1 MAEDL
6 RRRSEDILLRANQRR
21 LAAEAPE
28 ADRTAHAA
36 EMREIRQTVILA
48 RDIIQRLRMAAAEGT
63 QTADHIFSPDLSY
76 ENLSEEQAK
85 KLKETRKEKEK
96 AEKAESPGFRGRGRG
111 RGRGGYGYHPYHPA
125 PAVYA
130 APQYIQQQGGS
141 CSTVGRT
148 TAVGAAKLRRD
159 GTAAELWP
167 TGRTGLPS
175 RRLQGGSG
183 HPARHE
189 SSSSLFRLRRN
200 RPFLEGWGVPAR
212 FTGGV
217 SGDAAGPAQ
226 QWTACYARH
235 RLHTTRQR

>member
-21 LAAEAPE
+21 PAAEAPE

-111 RGRGGYGYHPYHPA
+111 RGRGGYGYHPYHSA
-125 PAVYA
+125 PAAYA
-130 APQYIQQQGGS
+130 APQYIPQQ
-141 CSTVGRT
+141 
-148 TAVGAAKLRRD
+148 
-159 GTAAELWP
+159 
-167 TGRTGLPS
+167 
-175 RRLQGGSG
+175 
-183 HPARHE
+183 
-189 SSSSLFRLRRN
+189 
-200 RPFLEGWGVPAR
+200 GVPAAPTATERLRASGKTREQQLAVSAAEEQAISRRMGCACQVHGRR
-212 FTGGV
+212 FRRCSRASTAVDGLLCPPSATHHQAVVTDNLRRTGASLRILYTV
-217 SGDAAGPAQ
+217 FRYSF
-226 QWTACYARH
+226 T
-235 RLHTTRQR
+235 